1 MLRIA
6 LISSIVVSLLL
17 WFAFQAKAGKR
28 DLLATGLFTAAGI
41 FMLIL
46 VASFAGLVGG

>member
-1 MLRIA
+1 MLRIT
-6 LISSIVVSLLL
+6 LVSSVIVSVLL
-17 WFAFQAKAGKR
+17 WFAFQARTSKR

-46 VASFAGLVGG
+46 VASFAGWVGG